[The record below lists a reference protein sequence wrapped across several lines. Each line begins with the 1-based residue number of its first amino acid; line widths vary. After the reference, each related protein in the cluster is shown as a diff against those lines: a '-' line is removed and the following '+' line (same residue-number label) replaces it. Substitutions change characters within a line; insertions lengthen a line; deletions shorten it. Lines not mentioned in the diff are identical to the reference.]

1 MAKNNEMENIRELL
15 SRKEGL
21 FTMKELLEYTMQAL
35 IESEVTEVVGAE
47 PYERTEKRNN
57 HRNGSRDRSLSTSL
71 GKLKL
76 KIPKLKKGSFF
87 PSILDRYQRIDRAMI
102 AVIKE
107 AYINGVSTR
116 SMKKLY
122 KKFEINNL
130 SRSTVSRLVQ
140 PIIKSV
146 NKWKSRELEEE
157 YVYVWLDAI
166 ETKLRQDSCVQPL
179 NILHAIGL
187 RRDGKRESLGFC
199 LNLRESY
206 YGWKSFLQRLKSRGV
221 KYCGLWI
228 RDQFDGLEK
237 ALSECFPGQLQQ
249 RCLVHWQRNLL
260 DKLNKKDYAKINEI
274 LVPITKPKSKEGFY
288 KGKERLLT
296 ELEKM
301 NKPKIADWIEDTMPE
316 ITNFLNYPQKHW
328 RKIKSTN
335 MIERFNQE
343 IRRREKNVR
352 IFPTKKSTRLL
363 IGAILQQQSEE
374 WITGRHYIK
383 TDLKNAVKLMNKLKN
398 GKQNIKISKVA

>member
-1 MAKNNEMENIRELL
+1 MAENKDIEELGKLL

-21 FTMKELLEYTMQAL
+21 FTMNELLQHMMQAV
-35 IESEVTEVVGAE
+35 IESEVTALIGAK
-47 PYERTEKRNN
+47 PYERKEQRKN
-57 HRNGSRDRSLSTSL
+57 HRNGSRERELTTSL
-71 GKLKL
+71 GNLKL

-122 KKFEINNL
+122 KQFEINNL
-130 SRSTVSRLVQ
+130 SKSTVSRLIQ

-146 NKWKSRELEEE
+146 DKWRSRDLEEE
-157 YVYVWLDAI
+157 YVYIWLDAV
-166 ETKLRQDSCVQPL
+166 ETKIRQDSCVQPL
-179 NILHAIGL
+179 NILHAVGL
-187 RRDGKRESLGFC
+187 RKDGKRESLGFY
-199 LNLRESY
+199 LNLRGSY
-206 YGWKSFLQRLKSRGV
+206 YGWKSFLQSLKQRGLS
-221 KYCGLWI
+221 YCGLWI
-228 RDQFDGLEK
+228 RDQFDGLAK
-237 ALSECFPGQLQQ
+237 ALGECFPGQLQQ

-260 DKLNKKDYAKINEI
+260 DKLNKKDQARIIEVI
-274 LVPITKPKSKEGFY
+274 VPMIKPKSKEGFY
-288 KGKERLLT
+288 RGKEQLLS
-296 ELEKM
+296 ELEKL
-301 NKPKIADWIEDTMPE
+301 NKLDIVDWVEDTIVE

-328 RKIKSTN
+328 RKIKSNN

-352 IFPTKKSTRLL
+352 IFPSEKSVRIL
-363 IGAILQQQSEE
+363 IGSILQQQTEE

-383 TDLKNAVKLMNKLKN
+383 TELDEAVKLMKKLKN
-398 GKQNIKISKVA
+398 GKQNIKINKVA